1 MLHGGERGRFV
12 NRHCASF
19 RIGTIGTPYHGR
31 ANLARVCYIRKRDD
45 FRIYAELGGW
55 QHWRFTASC
64 GGEQFH
70 LMQIIRDFSGA
81 ACVSSEREQSLNRS
95 CRQCG
100 DMGSVCRLKPP
111 LDLLHGVYQ
120 IGLRSRTIGARKSG
134 HFADCPIMF
143 DLYRFRPI
151 GFPQESEIPTN
162 SIPSPGM
169 PSTST
174 IQKNEIWLRASELTD
189 LIHKRESLENEE
201 RHKRQQIMELLLK
214 KKTDKEETP
223 YGTIIIA
230 TRNEYK
236 YPVEFERKKKALDAL
251 RKYHQDSGDVTIKK
265 SSTYLLFK
273 RS

>member
-1 MLHGGERGRFV
+1 
-12 NRHCASF
+12 
-19 RIGTIGTPYHGR
+19 
-31 ANLARVCYIRKRDD
+31 
-45 FRIYAELGGW
+45 
-55 QHWRFTASC
+55 
-64 GGEQFH
+64 
-70 LMQIIRDFSGA
+70 
-81 ACVSSEREQSLNRS
+81 
-95 CRQCG
+95 
-100 DMGSVCRLKPP
+100 
-111 LDLLHGVYQ
+111 
-120 IGLRSRTIGARKSG
+120 
-134 HFADCPIMF
+134 
-143 DLYRFRPI
+143 
-151 GFPQESEIPTN
+151 
-162 SIPSPGM
+162 M

-174 IQKNEIWLRASELTD
+174 IEKNELWFRASELTD

-236 YPVEFERKKKALDAL
+236 YPVEFERKKIALVAL